1 MIGQQTAQIGQMEMY
16 QGRNDLQQGE
26 LLRQQ
31 AMREIA
37 TGNKVKGERDLAAA
51 QMMINRGQTEMM
63 MGQRDQMLGQTE
75 MQMGRR

>member
-1 MIGQQTAQIGQMEMY
+1 MVGQQTAQIGQMEMNA
-16 QGRNDLQQGE
+16 GRNDLQQGE
-26 LLRQQ
+26 MLKQL

-37 TGNKVKGERDLAAA
+37 TGNKVQGQRDLAAA